1 MPRRCSARTPNRNQ
15 ALSSE
20 SPATIR
26 DVARAVNLSVATVSR
41 ALNGVGNVLP
51 ETRKRVLEAA
61 AELRFTPSNAARS
74 LSTRRHDCIGL
85 LLPDLHGEYFSELIR
100 GIDQAARARG
110 LSLLVSS
117 SHDDATE
124 AASALRAMNGR
135 VDGLLLMSPH
145 ADTDFLARHLPDH
158 LPTVLL
164 NTAAGLPHLP
174 RLGIDNFG
182 GARAMTSHLV
192 SRVGAGGRIAF
203 IAGPPGNHEALERQR
218 GYLAALPEGAQPWI
232 FEGDFSEASG
242 FAAGRHMAC
251 GRQPPDAV
259 FAAND
264 MMAIGCLRALRE
276 AGMVVPDDVA
286 LAGFDDIP
294 ISRYLSPTLSTVR
307 VPIAQLGVAAFNT
320 LLRRLEAPALPAEAP
335 QILPLELVLRHSCGA
350 MPAEPV
356 A

>member
-1 MPRRCSARTPNRNQ
+1 M
-15 ALSSE
+15 SE
-20 SPATIR
+20 GSVTIR
-26 DVARAVNLSVATVSR
+26 DVARAVGLSVATVSR
-41 ALNGVGNVLP
+41 ALNGASNVLP
-51 ETRKRVLEAA
+51 ETRQRVLEAA
-61 AELRFTPSNAARS
+61 QQLQFTPSSVARS

-110 LSLLVSS
+110 LALLVSS
-117 SHDDATE
+117 SHDDADE

-145 ADTDFLARHLPDH
+145 ADTEFLRSKLPAR

-164 NTAAGLPHLP
+164 NTAASLPDLP

-182 GARAMTSHLV
+182 GARAMSAHLV
-192 SRVGAGGRIAF
+192 AQLQERPEARIAF
-203 IAGPPGNHEALERQR
+203 IAGPAGNHEAAERLR
-218 GYLAALPEGAQPWI
+218 GFRAALPARMQPWVL
-232 FEGDFSEASG
+232 EGDFSEDSG
-242 FAAGRHMAC
+242 YAAGRQLMR
-251 GRQPPDAV
+251 GRERPAAV

-276 AGMVVPDDVA
+276 AGMAVPRDVA

-294 ISRYLSPTLSTVR
+294 ISRYLTPALSTVR

-320 LLRRLEAPALPAEAP
+320 LLRRLEDPEAAPDSP
-335 QILPLELVLRHSCGA
+335 QTLPLELVLRHSCGA
-350 MPAEPV
+350 NPS
-356 A
+356 